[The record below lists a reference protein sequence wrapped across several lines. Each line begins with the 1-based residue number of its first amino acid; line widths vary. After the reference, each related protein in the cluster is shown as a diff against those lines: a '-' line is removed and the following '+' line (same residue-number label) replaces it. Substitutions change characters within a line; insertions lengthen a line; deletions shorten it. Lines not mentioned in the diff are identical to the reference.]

1 MSKPTP
7 TIQNIVITPVAFHDP
22 PLLNAVGV
30 HEPFALRSIIEV
42 ITDHGEYGLGESYGD
57 LTHIS
62 RLEAAAALIKG
73 LSIYDTNAILRAC
86 AISLISDQSTGGDGM
101 AGMVTTASVV
111 DKVYSPFE
119 VACLD
124 IQGKILGLPIS
135 ALLGGQVR
143 DKVDYSAYLFYKWAG
158 HPGDNDDEY
167 GEALDAEGIVKQA
180 KKIIDEYGFKAIKLK
195 AGVFPPQQ
203 EIDAIKALHKAFP
216 DIPLRIDPNAAWSVE
231 TSKWVAKELEGMLEY
246 LEDPAPEIKGMAA
259 VAKEV
264 SVPLATNMC
273 VVAFNQLPSSISQKA
288 VQVVLSDHHF
298 WGGLRR
304 CQTLASICA
313 IWDMRLSMHSNSHLG
328 ISLAAMTHLASA
340 TENLDYACD
349 THWPWKRR
357 DEDVVVDGALKWEDG
372 GVVVPKAP
380 GLGVEL
386 DRERLAILHKQYLDC
401 GLRKRDDTAYI
412 RRFQPDFTPEVPRW

>member
-1 MSKPTP
+1 MSKAPP
-7 TIQNIVITPVAFHDP
+7 TIKDIIITPVGFHDP

-30 HEPFALRSIIEV
+30 HEPYALRSIIEV
-42 ITDHGEYGLGESYGD
+42 VTDQGEYGLGESYGD
-57 LTHIS
+57 SGHIS
-62 RLEAAAALIKG
+62 RLEAAATYIKD
-73 LSIYDTNAILRAC
+73 LSVYDTNAIFRAC
-86 AISLISDQSTGGDGM
+86 ARSLSSDQSTGGDGM
-101 AGMVTTASVV
+101 AGMVTKASVV

-124 IQGKILGLPIS
+124 IQGKILGLPVS

-143 DKVDYSAYLFYKWAG
+143 DNVQYSAYLFYKWAG
-158 HPGDNDDEY
+158 HPGHDDDSY
-167 GEALDAEGIVKQA
+167 GEALDPEGIVKQA
-180 KKIIDEYGFKAIKLK
+180 RKIIDEYGFKAIKLK

-203 EIDAIKALHKAFP
+203 EVDAIKALHKAFP
-216 DIPLRIDPNAAWSVE
+216 HIPLRIDPNAAWSVE
-231 TSKWVAKELEGMLEY
+231 TSKWVAKELDGMLEY
-246 LEDPAPEIKGMAA
+246 LEDPAPEIEGMAA

-264 SVPLATNMC
+264 SIPLATNMC
-273 VVAFNQLPSSISQKA
+273 VVAFNQLPSSISQNA

-298 WGGLRR
+298 WGGLRK

-313 IWDMRLSMHSNSHLG
+313 TWNMRLSMHSNSHLG

-357 DEDVVVDGALKWEDG
+357 DEDVVVDGALRWQDG
-372 GVVVPKAP
+372 GVVVPKTP

-401 GLRKRDDTAYI
+401 GLKKRDDTAYI
-412 RRFQPDFTPEVPRW
+412 RRFQPDFSPDVPRW